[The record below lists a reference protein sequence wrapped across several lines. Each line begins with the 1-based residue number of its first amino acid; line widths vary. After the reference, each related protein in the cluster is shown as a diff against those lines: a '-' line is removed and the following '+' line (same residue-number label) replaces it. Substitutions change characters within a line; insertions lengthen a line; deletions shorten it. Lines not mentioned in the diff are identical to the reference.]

1 MKEDKNTE
9 GFNTPQNYFDDFE
22 ERLFL
27 KISEDKLPKN
37 NGFKIPDNYF
47 NEVEDKIFSELNQTE
62 TNNGNKIISLFSKK
76 TIYYAASIAA
86 CAIIVFSLFNS
97 DKSIDDID
105 EILVAE
111 IEQFIEDENISFDTY
126 EITSMLIEDEEL
138 NLEND
143 LFSEELLEEYLLETI
158 NDTSLFLE

>member
-47 NEVEDKIFSELNQTE
+47 NEVEDKVFSKINQVE
-62 TNNGNKIISLFSKK
+62 TNKENIVISLFSKK

-86 CAIIVFSLFNS
+86 CAILVFSLFNNNDS
-97 DKSIDDID
+97 FDIN
-105 EILVAE
+105 EVQVSV
-111 IEQFIEDENISFDTY
+111 IEEFIEEGNITIDSYDL
-126 EITSMLIEDEEL
+126 TSMLSEEEDL
-138 NLEND
+138 TLENE
-143 LFSEELLEEYLLETI
+143 LFSEESLEKYLFENI
-158 NDTSLFLE
+158 ENTSLLIE